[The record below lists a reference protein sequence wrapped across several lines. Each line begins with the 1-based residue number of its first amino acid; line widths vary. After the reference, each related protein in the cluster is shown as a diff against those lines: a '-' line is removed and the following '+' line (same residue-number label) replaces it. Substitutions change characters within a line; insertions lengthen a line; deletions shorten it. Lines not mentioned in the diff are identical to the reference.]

1 MNTWIVISN
10 GLQRGPFS
18 ASELRSMAA
27 SGEIQASDVI
37 FDQTS
42 GRRMVA
48 SAVAGLVFPRIGAN
62 RPAAGMPPLPLRPPG
77 AADPRHGESSR
88 GVPRSNAAAPPPRRP
103 SAANNPLTI
112 GPPGIEAT
120 ESAYSVDGS
129 EDPLAAFAHVPPPVE
144 WNGGQEAGVAGTGRP
159 PGNVGGQLSRISPA
173 QAPSNPTLPWAL
185 VGGAAAVVL
194 AVALIVGVMVI
205 RRSSGTA
212 AILDP
217 HIRLVQTGRLEGCP
231 HRSVREMT
239 DSFLTKPQW
248 RSLVGPDDLRYV
260 NCRGGLVYGGHPAT
274 AELQFQ
280 IIGDGFSLH
289 SLEIDGEPQSLLT
302 RAVLI
307 RKMCEE

>member
-1 MNTWIVISN
+1 MKTWMVISN
-10 GLQRGPFS
+10 GVQRGPFS
-18 ASELRSMAA
+18 AAAVQSMAA
-27 SGEIQASDVI
+27 SGEIQANDVI

-48 SAVAGLVFPRIGAN
+48 GAVAGLSFPQTGAN
-62 RPAAGMPPLPLRPPG
+62 RPVGGMPPLPSLPPG
-77 AADPRHGESSR
+77 AKDPRHGEASR
-88 GVPRSNAAAPPPRRP
+88 GVPRSNVAAPPPRRP

-112 GPPGIEAT
+112 GPPGIEAP
-120 ESAYSVDGS
+120 ESADSMDGS
-129 EDPLAAFAHVPPPVE
+129 EDPLAAFAHVPPPLE
-144 WNGGQEAGVAGTGRP
+144 LSEGQEAGVAETGRSS
-159 PGNVGGQLSRISPA
+159 GHSNGQTSHISPA
-173 QAPSNPTLPWAL
+173 ESTSNPTLLWVL
-185 VGGAAAVVL
+185 VGGAAAMFL
-194 AVALIVGVMVI
+194 AIALIAVVMVM

-260 NCRGGLVYGGHPAT
+260 NCRGGLVYGGYPAT

-289 SLEIDGEPQSLLT
+289 SLEIDGEPQNLPT
-302 RAVLI
+302 RVVLI
-307 RKMCEE
+307 RKMCEN